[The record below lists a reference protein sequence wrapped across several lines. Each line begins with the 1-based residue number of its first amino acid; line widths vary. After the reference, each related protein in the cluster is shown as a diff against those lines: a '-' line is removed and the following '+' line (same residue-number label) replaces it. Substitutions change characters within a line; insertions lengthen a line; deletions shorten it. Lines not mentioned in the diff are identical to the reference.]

1 MPDFDEPAWQHVE
14 QESTDELDSIQSRF
28 FDLVTVLGVAPL
40 ESNDSICQTDQ
51 PAVGDGYSVC
61 VARKIFEDVL
71 RPSEWRFGVDDPLLL
86 S

>member
-1 MPDFDEPAWQHVE
+1 MPDFDEPAWQRVK
-14 QESTDELDSIQSRF
+14 QESTDELDSIQGRF

-40 ESNDSICQTDQ
+40 ESNDSIYQTNQ

-61 VARKIFEDVL
+61 VARKILKDVL
-71 RPSEWRFGVDDPLLL
+71 RPSEWRFGVDNPLLL